1 MLFRSRRGKEGGGA
15 VGGGGGQK
23 ENLGGGFNLIIFAPH
38 AQSNNAKRP
47 QIKFRLDIR
56 PPP

>member
-1 MLFRSRRGKEGGGA
+1 MLFRSRRGK
-15 VGGGGGQK
+15 GGGGSGGGGELK
-23 ENLGGGFNLIIFAPH
+23 ENLGGGLNLILFAPH

>member
-1 MLFRSRRGKEGGGA
+1 MGGGGA
-15 VGGGGGQK
+15 LK
-23 ENLGGGFNLIIFAPH
+23 ENLGGGLNLILFAPH